1 MKILYGVQA
10 TGNGHISRSREV
22 IRNLKNLGH
31 DVRVILSG
39 RDPSLLWDMEVF
51 EPFDAFRGLTF
62 VTARGEVKYFA
73 TAKNLNLF
81 RFYHDIISYDASAY
95 DLVITDFEPISARI
109 ARKNKIPLFGIGH
122 QYAFY
127 YDIPV
132 AGANPLAR
140 WIIKNF
146 AFANYPIGLHWY
158 HFDQPIL
165 PPIIPYHLDNTD
177 ETIADKILIYLPF
190 EDLHAVQSLL
200 KNIRTHH
207 FYIYCSVNQP
217 NDRENFY
224 LRPFSRSGFLKD
236 LIECN
241 GVICNAG
248 FELAS
253 EALYLGKRL
262 LVKPIAGQ
270 MEQASNALALSQL
283 KIGMSMKTLNPDS
296 VEVWLNSLPNAPI
309 DYPDV
314 AKILAH
320 WIENGQWDKDNI
332 DGLARDVWNRMQF
345 GFTG

>member
-1 MKILYGVQA
+1 MRILYGVQA

-39 RDPSLLWDMEVF
+39 RDPSLLWDMEDF

-62 VTARGEVKYFA
+62 VTASGEVKYFA
-73 TAKNLNLF
+73 TAKHLNLI
-81 RFYHDIISYDASAY
+81 RFYRDISSYDASAY
-95 DLVITDFEPISARI
+95 DLVITDFEPLSARI

-165 PPIIPYHLDNTD
+165 PPIIPYHLANTA
-177 ETIADKILIYLPF
+177 ETIDDKILIYLPF
-190 EDLHAVQSLL
+190 EDLHAVHSLL
-200 KNIRTHH
+200 KKVKTHH
-207 FYIYCSVNQP
+207 FYIYCSLNQP
-217 NDRENFY
+217 DDNENIH

-236 LIECN
+236 LTECN

-270 MEQASNALALSQL
+270 MEQASNAQALTQL
-283 KIGMSMKTLNPDS
+283 KLGMSMKTLNPES
-296 VEVWLNSLPNAPI
+296 VEVWLSSPPNDPI

-320 WIENGQWDKDNI
+320 WIENDEWDNI
-332 DGLARDVWNRMQF
+332 DVLARDAWNPMKF